1 MTRRGRP
8 EPYGRVPRRKPVLLL
23 GCCGL
28 AGCIALELP
37 PQDACGASLGT
48 IDGFDVRLDI
58 TLRVSLAARVEPHNP
73 SLLSDINADDGD
85 RAFTPGPISER
96 VDATSQLD
104 VSRGDLGVELS
115 TDGWYDAAYNQTDAD
130 HPSATFNPISVPSDR
145 FPAETQ
151 RLLGQTIELGDAYVH
166 DKLEIAGVPVSL
178 RIGRQTLLWGE
189 SLFFAEDGIAAGQAP
204 VDLIKSASQ
213 PLVEANELYLPVTQA
228 VVRVAL
234 PASLSIEAYA
244 QFEWRRDR
252 IPGVASYFST
262 SDILD
267 AGGERV
273 LIPGGGSLS
282 RAADQIPSGF
292 RQFGVALRRD
302 SDTLNL
308 GLYALRYDAKSPEP
322 ELGEAPGSYRL
333 AFPSGIDLLGASAS
347 TYLGDDTL
355 SGEVSLRRHLP
366 LASRFQPLAPTTA
379 GQSGGAV
386 ASGFATGQAL
396 QALVSYE
403 RQLRPAVFWDAAVL
417 QAEAAATDLLAIE
430 SGSTNRLPG
439 TTRFALA
446 LQAVFT
452 PTYYHLAR
460 DLVLTVPIGFE
471 IGLAGRSSI
480 DPGRDAG
487 TGNVTLGVAATYRTV
502 WQADLSVTHYVGG
515 PALQPLAD
523 RDFVA
528 ASLQRTF

>member
-1 MTRRGRP
+1 MTRCGRLRSHARVL
-8 EPYGRVPRRKPVLLL
+8 GRRPALLL
-23 GCCGL
+23 SFCGL
-28 AGCIALELP
+28 VSCIAPELMP
-37 PQDACGASLGT
+37 RDARGASLGT
-48 IDGFDVRLDI
+48 IDGFVVRLDT
-58 TLRVSLAARVEPHNP
+58 TLRVSLAARVEPRNS

-85 RAFTPGPISER
+85 RAFSPGLISKR
-96 VDATSQLD
+96 VDATAQLD
-104 VSRGDLGVELS
+104 ISRGDLGVELS

-130 HPSATFNPISVPSDR
+130 RSAVTFNPISVSADQ

-151 RLLGQTIELGDAYVH
+151 RLLGQEIELGNAYIH

-189 SLFFAEDGIAAGQAP
+189 SLFFAQDGIAAGQAP

-234 PASLSIEAYA
+234 PASLSIEAYE

-252 IPGVASYFST
+252 IPGVTSYFST

-273 LIPGGGSLS
+273 LIPGGTRLS
-282 RAADQIPSGF
+282 RAADQIPSDFG
-292 RQFGVALRRD
+292 QFGAALHRD

-322 ELGEAPGSYRL
+322 ELGQAFSSYRL
-333 AFPSGIDLLGASAS
+333 GFPSNIDLLGASAS

-355 SGEVSLRRHLP
+355 SGEISVRWHLP

-379 GQSGGAV
+379 AQSGGAV
-386 ASGFATGQAL
+386 AAGFATGQAL
-396 QALVSYE
+396 QALSSYE
-403 RQLRPAVFWDAAVL
+403 RQLRPDALWDGATL
-417 QAEAAATDLLAIE
+417 QAELAATNLLGVE
-430 SGSTNRLPG
+430 SGSANRLQG
-439 TTRFALA
+439 TTSFALA
-446 LQAVFT
+446 VEAVFT

-460 DLVLTVPIGFE
+460 DLILSLPIGCE
-471 IGLAGRSSI
+471 IGLVGRSSI
-480 DPGRDAG
+480 DPGRDNG

-502 WQADLSVTHYVGG
+502 WQLDFSLTHYVGG

-523 RDFVA
+523 RDFVS